1 MNAESADHTPR
12 WTEPPSGPQL
22 EAFVAGV
29 KGEVFARIAPKQRR
43 SFRFS
48 TAGVLATALV
58 ILGVGTTAGAAV
70 ATSVI
75 NSGQPL
81 AGTATLVLAVPE
93 FEATQ
98 LVVTFTC
105 LTEGRYS
112 VSISGI
118 SAAGMVVNCEAE
130 GLSSGTTEFAIED
143 PTIPREL
150 TITATAGGTYTVDAE
165 FVVRAP
171 FDFPKNANGQTYGS
185 PVKDATN
192 SPDLIFAVGTD
203 VRGRP
208 VQGYLLRTDT
218 QTPEEFAPGG
228 WIAWLSEI
236 QAEYPDGQ
244 PLPLYSTNGTT
255 ILGTFRLYR

>member
-1 MNAESADHTPR
+1 MNAEAADHTPR
-12 WTEPPSGPQL
+12 WTEPPSGQQL
-22 EAFVAGV
+22 DALMTGV
-29 KGEVFARIAPKQRR
+29 RGEVFARIAPKQRR

-48 TAGVLATALV
+48 TAGILAMALV
-58 ILGVGTTAGAAV
+58 VLGVGTTAGAAV

-98 LVVTFTC
+98 LVVTLTC
-105 LTEGRYS
+105 LTEGQYS
-112 VSISGI
+112 VSIPGI
-118 SAAGMVVNCEAE
+118 RNAAMAVNCDAE
-130 GLSSGTTEFAIED
+130 GHTSGTTEFAIED

-165 FVVRAP
+165 YVVRGP
-171 FDFPKNANGQTYGS
+171 FAFPTNEKGQTYGS
-185 PVKDATN
+185 PVEDATN
-192 SPDLIFAVGTD
+192 APDLIFAVGTD
-203 VRGRP
+203 AKGLP

-218 QTPEEFAPGG
+218 ETPEEFEPSG

-236 QAEYPDGQ
+236 RAKYPDGQ
-244 PLPLYSTNGTT
+244 PLPLYSTNGST
-255 ILGTFRLYR
+255 ILGTFRFYR